1 VGTPSSCGK
10 WCTFRVQAPQ
20 AMQVKLV
27 IDLHGAYQ
35 FFSLHRTDQP
45 EFWESR
51 LYLSA
56 GEYRYCF
63 HVYDG
68 RSLSYLTPADQEMD
82 GLKAVL
88 RVADQP
94 VLIEAR
100 EPSACAADSR
110 PAPIG
115 SSLSPRLLAMVE
127 SLRHAQA
134 M

>member
-1 VGTPSSCGK
+1 MGTPSSCGK
-10 WCTFRVQAPQ
+10 WCAFRVQAPQ

-27 IDLHGAYQ
+27 IDLHGVCQ
-35 FFSLHRTDQP
+35 FFSLHRTNQP
-45 EFWESR
+45 EFWESH
-51 LYLSA
+51 LFLLA

-100 EPSACAADSR
+100 EPSACAVDSK
-110 PAPIG
+110 PVQTG
-115 SSLSPRLLAMVE
+115 SSLSPRLLAMVQ
-127 SLRHAQA
+127 SMRHAQA